1 MPAGSIAHRHGCINR
16 MPASAA
22 REQFG
27 EVRCRERSSEQKT
40 LNLFATFILQH
51 GGLLLMFDAFGV
63 DADPIEWLM

>member
-1 MPAGSIAHRHGCINR
+1 MPV
-16 MPASAA
+16 SAA

-40 LNLFATFILQH
+40 LNLFAAFILQH

-63 DADPIEWLM
+63 DADAH